1 MNVAHWLERRAAEM
15 PLDLAVLSRPENRS
29 ISFEDLHARSTR
41 WGHGLRRAGIPPGTR
56 TLVMVRAGVDLVT
69 VTWACFKA
77 GIVPVL
83 LDPGM
88 GLAGFLR
95 CVRQIRPEAMVGI
108 PLAHAVAW
116 GAPSAFSS
124 IRTRVTI
131 GAWNLGGPT
140 LESLACDDG
149 PLLHPVSADDEAA
162 VLFTSGST
170 GPAKGAVY
178 THRIFDAQVRALRTM
193 YGFQPGEVD
202 CAAFPLFSLFDA
214 ALGMMSL
221 IPPVNPSRPGRCDPE
236 EVARCIRAY
245 HATTA
250 FGSPAVWNRVATW
263 CLGNAYR
270 LPDLHR
276 IVIAGASV
284 SPELVLKLRMIMP
297 GEVHTP
303 YGATEALPVATI
315 CGEELV
321 GPRGEAPSGT
331 CVATAR
337 GAGTCVGHPAP
348 GTEVRILPIVDGPT
362 EDLESLP
369 VDTIGEIA
377 VAGDVVTRSYAGLPE
392 ATARAKV
399 VGPDGRTWHRMG
411 DLGRLDADGRLWF
424 AGRLAERLET
434 AEGLLCTD
442 PVEGIANALSGR
454 RCALVGVG
462 PRTSDGGTGQR
473 PVLVVEGPRDA
484 ALAARLRE
492 ALPRV
497 EAVLFRRS
505 MPVDPR
511 HNAKIHRLDLGRWAA
526 GRVGTA

>member
-1 MNVAHWLERRAAEM
+1 MNVAHWLERRAEEM
-15 PLDLAVLSRPENRS
+15 PLDLAVLSRPENRA

-41 WGHGLRRAGIPPGTR
+41 WGHGLRRAGIEPGTR

-69 VTWACFKA
+69 LTWACFKA
-77 GIVPVL
+77 GVVPVL

-88 GLAGFLR
+88 GIPGFLR
-95 CVRQIRPEAMVGI
+95 CVRQIRPEAFVGI

-116 GAPSAFSS
+116 SAPSAFESV
-124 IRTRVTI
+124 RTRVTVGEWAI
-131 GAWNLGGPT
+131 GGPT
-140 LESLACDDG
+140 LESLAREDG
-149 PLLHPVSADDEAA
+149 RLLHPASPDDEAA

-178 THRIFDAQVRALRTM
+178 THRIFDAQVRALRAM
-193 YGFQPGEVD
+193 YGFEPGEVD

-214 ALGMMSL
+214 ALGMTSL

-263 CLGNAYR
+263 CLANAFR

-284 SPELVLKLRMIMP
+284 SPDLVLKLRMIMP

-303 YGATEALPVATI
+303 YGATEALPVASI
-315 CGEELV
+315 AGEALV

-331 CVATAR
+331 CVATAH
-337 GAGTCVGHPAP
+337 GAGTCVGRPAP
-348 GTEVRILPIVDGPT
+348 GTDVRILPIHDGPMA
-362 EDLESLP
+362 DAPALP
-369 VDTIGEIA
+369 SDAIGEIV
-377 VAGDVVTRSYAGLPE
+377 VAGDVVTRSYAGLPD
-392 ATARAKV
+392 ATARAKIV
-399 VGPDGRTWHRMG
+399 DADGRTWHRMG
-411 DLGRLDADGRLWF
+411 DLGRVDDAGRLWF
-424 AGRLAERLET
+424 MGRLAERLET
-434 AEGLLCTD
+434 TEGLLCTD
-442 PVEGIANALSGR
+442 SVEGTANAVSGR

-462 PRTSDGGTGQR
+462 TRPNQR
-473 PVLVVEGPRDA
+473 AVLVVEGRTDG
-484 ALAARLRE
+484 ALATRLRA

-497 EAVLFRRS
+497 EAILFRRS

-511 HNAKIHRLDLGRWAA
+511 HNAKIHRLDLGRWAS
-526 GRVGTA
+526 GRVRLP